1 MLEPTARRPNAVVFD
16 LGGVLIDWNPRH
28 LFRSVF
34 RGDEAAMERFLGE
47 VATPEWN
54 AEQDRGRSWADGLAL
69 LIDRHP
75 EHRAAIE
82 AYGMRWL
89 ETIGGPISDTV
100 GILADLRR
108 SEGLRLLALTNWSAE
123 TFALARPRFAFLDW
137 FEAIVVSGAER
148 LIKPDPAIFRLLV
161 ERHRLDPARTV
172 YVDDTAINVRAA
184 ADLGFDAIAF
194 MTAAELRVELARRS
208 LLG

>member
-1 MLEPTARRPNAVVFD
+1 MSKPTATRPTAVVFD

-34 RGDEAAMERFLGE
+34 PDDEAAMERFLAE

-69 LIDRHP
+69 LVERHP
-75 EHRAAIE
+75 ENRAAIE
-82 AYGMRWL
+82 AYGSRWL
-89 ETIGGPISDTV
+89 ETIGGPIADSV
-100 GILADLRR
+100 EILADLRR
-108 SEGLRLLALTNWSAE
+108 IGGARLLALTNWSSE
-123 TFALARPRFAFLDW
+123 TFALARPQFAFLDW
-137 FEAIVVSGAER
+137 FEAIVVSGVER
-148 LIKPDPAIFRLLV
+148 LIKPDPAIFRILA
-161 ERHRLDPARTV
+161 ERHGLEPASTV
-172 YVDDTAINVRAA
+172 YIDDTAVNVRAA

-194 MTAAELRVELARRS
+194 TTPGELRIELARRG

>member
-1 MLEPTARRPNAVVFD
+1 MPESSAAHPTAVVFD

-69 LIDRHP
+69 LLDRHP

-82 AYGMRWL
+82 AYGTRWL
-89 ETIGGPISDTV
+89 ETIGGPIADTV
-100 GILADLRR
+100 EILADLRR
-108 SEGLRLLALTNWSAE
+108 SGSSRLLALTNWSAE
-123 TFALARPRFAFLDW
+123 TFALARPHFAFLDW

-148 LIKPDPAIFRLLV
+148 LIKPDPAIFRILV

-172 YVDDTAINVRAA
+172 YIDDTAVNVRAA
-184 ADLGFDAIAF
+184 AALGFDSLAYT
-194 MTAAELRVELARRS
+194 TAADLRVELARRS

>member
-1 MLEPTARRPNAVVFD
+1 MLDHSATRTTAVVFD

-34 RGDEAAMERFLGE
+34 DGDEAAMERFLGE
-47 VATPEWN
+47 VATSEWN

-69 LIDRHP
+69 LVDRHP

-82 AYGMRWL
+82 AYWPRWL
-89 ETIGGPISDTV
+89 ETIGGPLHASVDV
-100 GILADLRR
+100 LGDLRR
-108 SEGLRLLALTNWSAE
+108 TGRTRLLALTNWSAE
-123 TFALARPRFAFLDW
+123 TFERARPHFEFLDW

-148 LIKPDPAIFRLLV
+148 LIKPDPAIFAILV
-161 ERHRLDPARTV
+161 ERHRVDPRRTV
-172 YVDDTAINVRAA
+172 YIDDTAVNVRVA

-194 MTAAELRVELARRS
+194 SGAADLRRELMRRR
-208 LLG
+208 LLD